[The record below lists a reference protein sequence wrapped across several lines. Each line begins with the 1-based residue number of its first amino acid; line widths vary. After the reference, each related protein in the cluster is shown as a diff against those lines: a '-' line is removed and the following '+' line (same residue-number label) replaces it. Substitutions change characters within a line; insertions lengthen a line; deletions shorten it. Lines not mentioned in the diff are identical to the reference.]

1 MLVPQLILCIT
12 SGFLMVKFI
21 SSSKGRGFGF
31 QKKKKPI
38 SVSWPNCKEKS
49 SWSECV
55 YKKILCIMC
64 WRYNAPT
71 LLKNLAPLMC
81 GNGCR
86 RGEIT

>member
-31 QKKKKPI
+31 KKKKKKPI
-38 SVSWPNCKEKS
+38 LVSWPNCKDKS

-55 YKKILCIMC
+55 SIKKFSVLCVGDIMPQLCWKILH
-64 WRYNAPT
+64 P
-71 LLKNLAPLMC
+71 
-81 GNGCR
+81 
-86 RGEIT
+86 